1 MLQPNPS
8 VQQAFADDVRQ
19 EFSAPWPALFSRQHP
34 LPTFF
39 VDNTIPTLVDYLCKV
54 LRLAP
59 CEAFSFSAQNLNSQS
74 GDFHVNNSLQRPC
87 RSVFFHVCQWPS
99 VPLPLFDLSYPS
111 LLLPR
116 AQRIAGPRRRTNRP
130 RYLLFLLRPLS
141 LCLRSHRRPRS
152 SLFRRRFWRTKTQ
165 NRLHSCLPRPD
176 LAPGHPSRPGRIHQR
191 LWHRLLAP
199 RRLFL
204 RQRQL
209 QIPHATCGPALRL
222 CPTTPSVF
230 TACPGSATT
239 SARPCP
245 ATPSCPA
252 THLEQPTRTRI
263 APPGTVILKF
273 QRISGIEGSQ
283 PRRPRT
289 LRAISLSE

>member
-99 VPLPLFDLSYPS
+99 VPLPLFDLSSPS

-116 AQRIAGPRRRTNRP
+116 AQRIAGPRRRRNRP

-141 LCLRSHRRPRS
+141 LCLRSQRRPRS
-152 SLFRRRFWRTKTQ
+152 PLFRRRFRRTNTQ
-165 NRLHSCLPRPD
+165 NRYHSRLPRPD
-176 LAPGHPSRPGRIHQR
+176 LAPNHPSGPARIHQR
-191 LWHRLLAP
+191 LRHKLLAR

-209 QIPHATCGPALRL
+209 QSPQPARAPSFRGCPATPAIF
-222 CPTTPSVF
+222 TP
-230 TACPGSATT
+230 CPGSAPP
-239 SARPCP
+239 AIRHCP
-245 ATPSCPA
+245 ATASCPA
-252 THLEQPTRTRI
+252 TQLEQPTRTGNRPCR
-263 APPGTVILKF
+263 APILKF
-273 QRISGIEGSQ
+273 QRIPAIQGD
-283 PRRPRT
+283 
-289 LRAISLSE
+289 RAAHTHTALLPY